1 MADSFSTRLLN
12 WLTSLASGLAA
23 PRGGPPTHTDGPT
36 RAPRRRSVI
45 APWTVAA
52 QISKWENLF
61 MISPKNMLTMAAF
74 LPKRKRCINV
84 PCHEIADWWFSQS
97 RSMIRACSCNNTDL
111 HRGGRNAAENLD
123 ATDEWDQI
131 LLAYCPTIPIFLRF
145 LHLEDESKYPPAL
158 HHVTAIT
165 VFNGLCHKNSPQS
178 ESKNIHVHFF
188 SQFPFLEVNGGF
200 LKGFFW
206 LDT

>member
-36 RAPRRRSVI
+36 RTPRRRSVI

-52 QISKWENLF
+52 QIRKWENLF

-97 RSMIRACSCNNTDL
+97 RSMIRACSCNNT
-111 HRGGRNAAENLD
+111 ENLD

-131 LLAYCPTIPIFLRF
+131 LLAYCPTIPIFLSRF

-165 VFNGLCHKNSPQS
+165 VSNGLCHKNSPQS
-178 ESKNIHVHFF
+178 ATGVLKHSHTFF
-188 SQFPFLEVNGGF
+188 VFFAVPVPFSWSRW
-200 LKGFFW
+200 GFFERVF
-206 LDT
+206 LVRHLK